1 MRIQTMKKTASIL
14 FAAIFSLL
22 ITSAA
27 IAQSSNSGKENEPAL
42 TVIKYSDYQ
51 CPACEHYFH
60 LEHQLS
66 EELGDKVKFVTK
78 HFPLNMHQHAQLASR
93 AAEAARVQGK
103 YQEMHEMLFHGQQ
116 QWSGGNAQAIFIS
129 YASSMGLDVNKFK
142 KDLNSAEMQ
151 RIVMADRREGM
162 QLNVNST
169 PTFFID
175 GQQLEGVPYNSY
187 EAFKAFMMSYMKNND
202 ES

>member
-1 MRIQTMKKTASIL
+1 MKKAASIL

-27 IAQSSNSGKENEPAL
+27 IAQSSNSGQENEPAL
-42 TVIKYSDYQ
+42 TVIKYNDYQ
-51 CPACEHYFH
+51 CSACEHYFH
-60 LEHQLS
+60 LEHKLK
-66 EELGDKVKFVTK
+66 EEMGDKVKFVSK

-103 YQEMHEMLFHGQQ
+103 YQEMHEMLFNGQQ
-116 QWSGGNAQAIFIS
+116 QWANGNAQAIFIS
-129 YASSMGLDVNKFK
+129 YASSMGLDVSKFK

-169 PTFFID
+169 PTYFID
-175 GQQLEGVPYNSY
+175 GQQLEGVPYASY